1 MLFLPNVRKL
11 QPFSLEEGTAMN
23 DFFNLKRFWLVLR
36 RELCLSTKPLIIG
49 TALTVAVLMFIL
61 LGVYKYS
68 NYNIEAFMV
77 LFGFLSVIATIAVWV
92 SSAQISH
99 NLARKTNF
107 LAFSTLPASTF
118 ERYLARVVVCGF
130 LPVAVWFT
138 LYFGIH
144 LFDRIVDYTEMNDR
158 FQSSF
163 IALSA
168 CVILFSTVFAF
179 WGAAFRRYGFIIGF
193 CVAAFSVFALFRWIL
208 PNINLMF
215 LDPIGRFVQHDFF
228 SYGRLRFVLAVALLV
243 IGVVNLGAGYFFYRR
258 KQMIVKPVK
267 RQ

>member
-107 LAFSTLPASTF
+107 LAFNTLPASTL

-144 LFDRIVDYTEMNDR
+144 LFDRIVEYTGMNNDTISHA
-158 FQSSF
+158 FL
-163 IALSA
+163 IALCA
-168 CVILFSTVFAF
+168 CVILFSTVFVF
-179 WGAAFRRYGFIIGF
+179 WGAACRRYGFILGF
-193 CVAAFSVFALFRWIL
+193 CVAAFSVFALFKWIL
-208 PNINLMF
+208 PNISLMF

-228 SYGRLRFVLAVALLV
+228 GYGRLRLVLAVALLI
-243 IGVVNLGAGYFFYRR
+243 IGVVNIGAGYLFYRR
-258 KQMIVKPVK
+258 KQLIVKLK
-267 RQ
+267 K

>member
-1 MLFLPNVRKL
+1 
-11 QPFSLEEGTAMN
+11 MN

-49 TALTVAVLMFIL
+49 TALIVGLLVLNIAGIYKVLDVKYIIGDKQGVLNGLMVF
-61 LGVYKYS
+61 LGL
-68 NYNIEAFMV
+68 ITFA
-77 LFGFLSVIATIAVWV
+77 ATIAVWV

-107 LAFSTLPASTF
+107 LAFSILPASTF
-118 ERYLARVVVCGF
+118 ERYLARVVVFGI
-130 LPVAVWFT
+130 LPLVVWFT
-138 LYFGIH
+138 LYFSVH
-144 LFDRIVDYTEMNDR
+144 LSDAVVDYTKINDR
-158 FQSSF
+158 YQGGF
-163 IALSA
+163 IALCA

-179 WGAAFRRYGFIIGF
+179 WGAAFRRHGFIIGF
-193 CVAAFSVFALFRWIL
+193 CVAAFSIFALFRWIL
-208 PNINLMF
+208 PNVSLMF

>member
-1 MLFLPNVRKL
+1 
-11 QPFSLEEGTAMN
+11 MN

-36 RELCLSTKPLIIG
+36 RELRLSTKPLIIG
-49 TALTVAVLMFIL
+49 TALTVGLLLFDITGIYKSHSSSVEDFMIFLGMLTFAVT
-61 LGVYKYS
+61 V
-68 NYNIEAFMV
+68 
-77 LFGFLSVIATIAVWV
+77 AVWV
-92 SSAQISH
+92 SSAQISR

-138 LYFGIH
+138 LYFGVH
-144 LFDRIVDYTEMNDR
+144 LSDTIVDCTQMNSR
-158 FQSSF
+158 SQGGF
-163 IALSA
+163 IALCA

-193 CVAAFSVFALFRWIL
+193 CVTAFSVFALFRWIL
-208 PNINLMF
+208 LGNVSLMF

-228 SYGRLRFVLAVALLV
+228 GYGRLRLVLAVALLI
-243 IGVVNLGAGYFFYRR
+243 IGAINLGAGYFLYRR
-258 KQMIVKPVK
+258 KQMIVKSIK
-267 RQ
+267 KK